1 MIGGIINKDLS
12 RIIIKCTFYVEVG
25 VDLPFAGVV
34 VGGAARTALV
44 LVLAA
49 IDAGREGVLSEV
61 VAVRR
66 CSGGRDFAAVLPV
79 RARRVL
85 RRR

>member
-1 MIGGIINKDLS
+1 M
-12 RIIIKCTFYVEVG
+12 
-25 VDLPFAGVV
+25 DLPFAGVV

-66 CSGGRDFAAVLPV
+66 RSGGAISPPYCRYVRDECSGDGDRELRQRAPLRGRRTDLPH
-79 RARRVL
+79 
-85 RRR
+85 